1 MSLSGVQGGYVPPE
15 AFDAI
20 ASIRSTSPFA
30 APSASSGGSVADSL
44 DSLMQVVTSPAMN
57 PGDTTDLA
65 ILRQLQNAQQST
77 IDLFA

>member
-1 MSLSGVQGGYVPPE
+1 MSGIQGGYVPPE

-20 ASIRSTSPFA
+20 ASIRTTSPFA
-30 APSASSGGSVADSL
+30 ASQASSGGSIADSL
-44 DSLMQVVTSPAMN
+44 DALMPTVTSLGMT

>member
-1 MSLSGVQGGYVPPE
+1 MSGVQSGYIPPQ

-20 ASIRSTSPFA
+20 ASIRTTSPFA
-30 APSASSGGSVADSL
+30 ASPASSGASLADSL
-44 DSLMQVVTSPAMN
+44 DSLMPSVASLGMT

-65 ILRQLQNAQQST
+65 ILRQLQSAQQST